1 MPRTIKPRPKN
12 VNEVLDEQLGTNNT
26 DPTSPRPIYH
36 GHNRGND
43 VSTKGDRAKDIS
55 IGIMDIDSA
64 IIKYIEDKIRPS
76 AIQDGNRIQVPV
88 LYGFPERWASI
99 QEKGYLREYSGRFI
113 APAII
118 IKRDSM
124 EANRTLGTKI
134 DANNPKNLFAFE
146 TTYTKKNQYDNFS
159 ALTNRDPIKEYKLVV
174 MPEYVTLTYSGVI
187 FTNHLEQ
194 NNKIIEAFKYAEN
207 TYWGESGR
215 FQFKARID
223 NFTTSTEY
231 AAGEDRTTR
240 TNFTVILNGYILP
253 DTINKE
259 ASYPKKF
266 LSKAQIVFGI
276 ETDEVELFTI
286 ATNASGNKYKPK
298 GVTFPTAPQTISLTN
313 TTNDVVRYLNTIITK
328 TGPADLSVP
337 NSSTIRVLN
346 SNIATAPSPL
356 PATDKSQFNV
366 IVNTTFIPNN
376 LITSVTQNG
385 INVDIVIDIA
395 SLYPLTDI
403 QDLYSISVIGKF
415 A

>member
-1 MPRTIKPRPKN
+1 MPRTRKPRPKN
-12 VNEVLDEQLGTNNT
+12 TNEILDDQLGVNAIDSNSVR
-26 DPTSPRPIYH
+26 PTYV

-55 IGIMDIDSA
+55 IGIMDIDTA
-64 IIKYIEDKIRPS
+64 IIKYIEDKIKPS

-113 APAII
+113 APAIV

-174 MPEYVTLTYSGVI
+174 MPEYVTLTYSAVI

-207 TYWGESGR
+207 TYWGEPGR
-215 FQFKARID
+215 FQFRARID
-223 NFTTSTEY
+223 SFTTSTEY
-231 AAGEDRTTR
+231 ASDEDRTTR

-253 DTINKE
+253 DTINRE
-259 ASYPKKF
+259 ASYPKKY
-266 LSKAQIVFGI
+266 LSKAQIIFNI
-276 ETDEVELFTI
+276 ETDVEEVFTI
-286 ATNASGNKYKPK
+286 ATSASDKVKKN
-298 GVTFPTAPQTISLTN
+298 GVNFPTDKQSLYVTD
-313 TTNDVVRYLNTIITK
+313 TSSQVVGYLASMVTK
-328 TGPADLSVP
+328 TGNSLSIV
-337 NSSTIRVLN
+337 NGNTIRVLN
-346 SNIATAPSPL
+346 SSIAIAPSPL
-356 PATDKSQFNV
+356 PLTDKTQFNIV
-366 IVNTTFIPNN
+366 INTTYLSNN
-376 LITSVTQNG
+376 LLSSVTQNG
-385 INVDIVIDIA
+385 NNVDIVIDTTA
-395 SLYPLTDI
+395 LGYNLSNT
-403 QDLYSISVIGKF
+403 SGISVIGKF
-415 A
+415 S

>member
-12 VNEVLDEQLGTNNT
+12 TNEVLDEQLGTSAI
-26 DPTSPRPIYH
+26 DPNSTRPTYA
-36 GHNRGND
+36 GPNRGND
-43 VSTKGDRAKDIS
+43 VSTKGDRAKDVS
-55 IGIMDIDSA
+55 VSIMDVDTA
-64 IIKYIEDKIRPS
+64 IIKYIEDKIKPS

-88 LYGFPERWASI
+88 LYGFPERWATI

-159 ALTNRDPIKEYKLVV
+159 ALTNRDPIKEFKLVV

-215 FQFKARID
+215 FQFRARID
-223 NFTTSTEY
+223 SFTTSTEY
-231 AAGEDRTTR
+231 AASEDRTTR
-240 TNFTVILNGYILP
+240 TNFTLVLNGYILP
-253 DTINKE
+253 DTINRE
-259 ASYPKKF
+259 ASYPKKY
-266 LSKAQIVFGI
+266 LSKAQIIFNI
-276 ETDEVELFTI
+276 ETDVEEVYTI
-286 ATNASGNKYKPK
+286 ATSASNKAKKK
-298 GVTFPTAPQTISLTN
+298 GVNFPTDKQSIYVTN
-313 TTNDVVRYLNTIITK
+313 TSNQVVNYLASIVTK
-328 TGPADLSVP
+328 TDGDLTVVGG
-337 NSSTIRVLN
+337 NTIRVLN
-346 SNIATAPSPL
+346 SSIAIAPPPL
-356 PATDKSQFNV
+356 PATDKTQFDIV
-366 IVNTTFIPNN
+366 INTTYLPNN
-376 LITSVTQNG
+376 LLLSVLPNG
-385 INVDIVIDIA
+385 NDVDIVIDTA
-395 SLYPLTDI
+395 ALGYNLTGI
-403 QDLYSISVIGKF
+403 NGISVIGKF

>member
-1 MPRTIKPRPKN
+1 MPRTRKPRPKN
-12 VNEVLDEQLGTNNT
+12 TNEILDDQLGVNAIDSNSVR
-26 DPTSPRPIYH
+26 PTYV

-55 IGIMDIDSA
+55 IGIMDIDTA
-64 IIKYIEDKIRPS
+64 IIKYIEDKIKPS

-113 APAII
+113 APAIV

-174 MPEYVTLTYSGVI
+174 MPEYVTLTYSAVI

-207 TYWGESGR
+207 TYWGEPGR
-215 FQFKARID
+215 FQFRARID
-223 NFTTSTEY
+223 SFTTSTEY
-231 AAGEDRTTR
+231 ASDEDRTTR

-253 DTINKE
+253 DTINRE
-259 ASYPKKF
+259 ASYPKKY
-266 LSKAQIVFGI
+266 LSKAQIIFNI
-276 ETDEVELFTI
+276 ETDVEEVFTI
-286 ATNASGNKYKPK
+286 ATSASDKVKKN
-298 GVTFPTAPQTISLTN
+298 GVNFPTDKQSLYVTD
-313 TTNDVVRYLNTIITK
+313 TSSQVVGYLASMVTK
-328 TGPADLSVP
+328 TGNSLSIV
-337 NSSTIRVLN
+337 NGNTIRVLN
-346 SNIATAPSPL
+346 SSIAIAPSPL
-356 PATDKSQFNV
+356 PPTDKTQFNIV
-366 IVNTTFIPNN
+366 INTTYLSNN
-376 LITSVTQNG
+376 LLSSVTQNG
-385 INVDIVIDIA
+385 NNVDIVIDTTA
-395 SLYPLTDI
+395 LGYNLSNT
-403 QDLYSISVIGKF
+403 SGISVIGKF
-415 A
+415 S